1 MGIVETIKW
10 KWQKKIRKKHRF
22 ISEWGTY
29 AYNIMPFGLCNAP
42 TTFQKIVTQVFKE
55 YFSDFMQVFFD
66 DFNVYGNKEKHL
78 NHLKKCMI

>member
-1 MGIVETIKW
+1 
-10 KWQKKIRKKHRF
+10 
-22 ISEWGTY
+22 
-29 AYNIMPFGLCNAP
+29 MPFGLCNAP